1 MTVQDESRND
11 PLIWVL
17 KGPKAG
23 DYAQMRALVDALG
36 IPALTKALAFESWEL
51 LLHAAPRPTL
61 VGLTRASRAG
71 LTPPWPDLVITGGR
85 RNELV
90 ARWIQARS
98 GGRTRLVHIGRP
110 WSHPKRFD
118 LIISTPQYSLAEFP
132 NVLTVTLPL
141 AGNAVREAPG
151 VDRYTRLPA
160 PRIVLLV
167 GGNSGPHVFTRALAR
182 SMASAVTRL
191 FDGTLPT
198 TLQTTRGTLLVSTSA
213 RTPRH
218 FVIALQRRLREAWAG
233 ELEFF
238 DWRFNDARSGGAG
251 VENPYQAY
259 LASGD
264 CFVVTA
270 ESMSMLGE
278 ACATGKP
285 VFMVDVAPRE
295 GRRWWLKIKSYR
307 WRPLVHRVANTI
319 GPRRMRRDVRAI
331 SQRLVA
337 GRRARWLN
345 EAPEWF
351 EPAPDTEDDTGRAVA
366 AVRRLLAGSK
376 ELEAH
381 HLSK

>member
-1 MTVQDESRND
+1 VIEREEPGND
-11 PLIWVL
+11 PAIWVL

-23 DYAQMRALVDALG
+23 DYAQMRTLVDALG
-36 IPALTKALAFESWEL
+36 APTLTKNLAFESWEL
-51 LLHAAPRPTL
+51 LLHALPRPTL
-61 VGLTRASRAG
+61 AGLTRTSRAE

-110 WSHPKRFD
+110 WSHPDRFD
-118 LIISTPQYSLAEFP
+118 LIISTPQYLIASYP

-141 AGNAVREAPG
+141 AEQAAQDVPG
-151 VDRYTRLPA
+151 VDRYARLPG
-160 PRIVLLV
+160 PRIVMLV

-182 SMASAVTRL
+182 SMALGVTGL
-191 FDGTLPT
+191 FDGT
-198 TLQTTRGTLLVSTSA
+198 QGTLLVSTSA
-213 RTPRH
+213 RTPRR
-218 FVIALQRRLREAWAG
+218 FITALQRRLREAWAG

-238 DWRFNDARSGGAG
+238 DWHGAG
-251 VENPYQAY
+251 VENPYRAY

-295 GRRWWLKIKSYR
+295 GRPWWLKIKSYR
-307 WRPLVHRVANTI
+307 WRPLVHRIANAI

-331 SQRLVA
+331 SQQLVA
-337 GRRARWLN
+337 DQRARWLKDD
-345 EAPEWF
+345 PEWF
-351 EPAPDTEDDTGRAVA
+351 KPAPEVHDDTGRAVA
-366 AVRRLLAGSK
+366 AVRALLAD
-376 ELEAH
+376 
-381 HLSK
+381 

>member
-1 MTVQDESRND
+1 VIDRDEPGND

-23 DYAQMRALVDALG
+23 DYAQMRALVEGLG
-36 IPALTKALAFESWEL
+36 VPALTKNLTFESWEL

-61 VGLTRASRAG
+61 AGLTRSSRAE

-90 ARWIQARS
+90 ARWIRARS
-98 GGRTRLVHIGRP
+98 DGRTRLVHIGRP

-118 LIISTPQYSLAEFP
+118 LIISTPQYPLAEFS

-141 AGNAVREAPG
+141 AEDAAREAPG
-151 VDRYTRLPA
+151 IERYTRLPA
-160 PRIVLLV
+160 PRIVMLV

-191 FDGTLPT
+191 FVGTT
-198 TLQTTRGTLLVSTSA
+198 GTLLVSTSA
-213 RTPRH
+213 RTPPR
-218 FVIALQRRLREAWAG
+218 FITALQRRLREAWAG

-238 DWRFNDARSGGAG
+238 DWHLAG

-295 GRRWWLKIKSYR
+295 GRPWWLKIKSYR
-307 WRPLVHRVANTI
+307 WRPLVHRVANAI

-331 SQRLVA
+331 NQRLVA
-337 GRRARWLN
+337 DQRARWLN

-351 EPAPDTEDDTGRAVA
+351 EPTPDAGDDTGRAVA
-366 AVRRLLAGSK
+366 AVRTLLAD
-376 ELEAH
+376 
-381 HLSK
+381 

>member
-1 MTVQDESRND
+1 MIEREEPGNNPSV
-11 PLIWVL
+11 WVL

-23 DYAQMRALVDALG
+23 DYAQMRALVEGLG
-36 IPALTKALAFESWEL
+36 IPVLTKTLAFESWEL
-51 LLHAAPRPTL
+51 LLHAVPRPTL
-61 VGLTRASRAG
+61 AGLTRSSRAK
-71 LTPPWPDLVITGGR
+71 LTPPWPGLVITGGR

-118 LIISTPQYSLAEFP
+118 LIISTPQYPIAEYP

-141 AGNAVREAPG
+141 AGDAAGDAPG
-151 VDRYTRLPA
+151 VDRYARLPA

-182 SMASAVTRL
+182 SMASGVARL
-191 FDGTLPT
+191 FDTAT
-198 TLQTTRGTLLVSTSA
+198 GTLLVSTSA
-213 RTPRH
+213 RTPRR
-218 FVIALQRRLREAWAG
+218 FITALQRRLRETWDG

-238 DWRFNDARSGGAG
+238 DWHLVDHRSGGAG
-251 VENPYQAY
+251 TENPYRAY

-285 VFMVDVAPRE
+285 VFMVDVAPQE
-295 GRRWWLKIKSYR
+295 GRVWWLKIKSYR
-307 WRPLVHRVANTI
+307 WRPLVHRVVNAI

-331 SQRLVA
+331 NQQLVA
-337 GRRARWLN
+337 DQRARWLN
-345 EAPEWF
+345 GAPEWF
-351 EPAPDTEDDTGRAVA
+351 EPAPDSGDDTRRAVA
-366 AVRRLLAGSK
+366 AVRALLAN
-376 ELEAH
+376 
-381 HLSK
+381 

>member
-1 MTVQDESRND
+1 VTETEALGDD

-23 DYAQMRALVDALG
+23 DYAQMKTLVEGLG
-36 IPALTKALAFESWEL
+36 APALTKNLAFESWEL
-51 LLHAAPRPTL
+51 LLHAVPRPTL
-61 VGLTRASRAG
+61 AGLTRSSRTQLA
-71 LTPPWPDLVITGGR
+71 PPWPDLVITGGR

-110 WSHPKRFD
+110 WSHPSRFD
-118 LIISTPQYSLAEFP
+118 LIISTPQYPIAEYP

-141 AGNAVREAPG
+141 VGDAAGEAPDA
-151 VDRYTRLPA
+151 DRYLRLPA
-160 PRIVLLV
+160 PRIVMLV

-182 SMASAVTRL
+182 SMAGGVTRL
-191 FDGTLPT
+191 FDAAFEPT
-198 TLQTTRGTLLVSTSA
+198 SEARSEVGKGTLLVSTSA
-213 RTPRH
+213 RTPPH
-218 FVIALQRRLREAWAG
+218 FIRALQRRLREAWAG

-238 DWRFNDARSGGAG
+238 DWRLADHRSGGAG
-251 VENPYQAY
+251 TENPYRAY

-278 ACATGKP
+278 ACATGRP

-307 WRPLVHRVANTI
+307 WRPLVHRLANAI

-331 SQRLVA
+331 NQQLVA
-337 GRRARWLN
+337 DQRARWLHD
-345 EAPEWF
+345 APEWF
-351 EPAPDTEDDTGRAVA
+351 EPAPDNGDDTRRAVA
-366 AVRRLLAGSK
+366 AVRALLTESAS
-376 ELEAH
+376 
-381 HLSK
+381 

>member
-1 MTVQDESRND
+1 MIERDESGDD

-36 IPALTKALAFESWEL
+36 IPALTKTLAFESWEL
-51 LLHAAPRPTL
+51 LLHAVPRPTL
-61 VGLTRASRAG
+61 AGLTRSSRAG
-71 LTPPWPDLVITGGR
+71 LTAPWPDLVITGGR

-90 ARWIQARS
+90 ARWIRARS

-118 LIISTPQYSLAEFP
+118 LIISTPQYPLGEFS
-132 NVLTVTLPL
+132 NVLTVALPL
-141 AGNAVREAPG
+141 AREAAREVPG
-151 VDRYTRLPA
+151 IDRYTRLPA
-160 PRIVLLV
+160 PRIVMLV

-182 SMASAVTRL
+182 SMASAVTGL
-191 FDGTLPT
+191 FDGTLPA
-198 TLQTTRGTLLVSTSA
+198 TLQANRGTLLVSTSA
-213 RTPRH
+213 RTPSR
-218 FVIALQRRLREAWAG
+218 FITALQRRLRESWTG
-233 ELEFF
+233 EMEFF
-238 DWRFNDARSGGAG
+238 DWHLADARRGGTG
-251 VENPYQAY
+251 VETPYPAY

-285 VFMVDVAPRE
+285 VFMVDVAPRG

-307 WRPLVHRVANTI
+307 WRPLVHRVANAI

-331 SQRLVA
+331 SQRLVED
-337 GRRARWLN
+337 RRARWLN

-351 EPAPDTEDDTGRAVA
+351 EPAPDTGNDTGRAVD
-366 AVRRLLAGSK
+366 AVRRLIAD
-376 ELEAH
+376 
-381 HLSK
+381 